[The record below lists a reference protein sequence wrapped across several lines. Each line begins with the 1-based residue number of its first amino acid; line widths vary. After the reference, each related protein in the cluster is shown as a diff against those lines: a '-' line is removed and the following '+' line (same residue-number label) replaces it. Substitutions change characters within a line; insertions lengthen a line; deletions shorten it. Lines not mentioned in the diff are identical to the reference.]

1 VSSAGA
7 NLALRGLAW
16 LCSIVVLLL
25 VGLPSHDA
33 PVSLGLAAV
42 PVGLLVGAA
51 LFAGLA
57 RSPVRF
63 GQLAPERAPAIVVR
77 SAYLSGRSAF
87 EEVVWRGLL
96 FASLLAAAGVGP
108 ALGLSTA
115 AFALSHYRAQSWR
128 MVVHL
133 ATGAA
138 FGGLFYVSGSLLAA
152 VAAHA
157 TYNVLIGLALEAR
170 RETRPF
176 RPIGASAATT
186 YDRRRERTTSE
197 PAKSEVVASGVNA
210 EPRSLSRAAELQ
222 GVVKRF
228 HQTEALRGV
237 DLEVR
242 DGEILALLG
251 PNGAGKTTAI
261 GVLTGLRRPDAGIA
275 RLFGRD
281 PCDPSAR
288 GRIGV
293 TPQEV
298 SFPPTLRV
306 AEVVDLVRA
315 HYAHALGSEE
325 VLTRFGLS
333 DLARR
338 QAGGLSG
345 GQRRRLALA
354 LAFAGAP
361 KLAFLD
367 EPTTGLD
374 VEARRRAW
382 QTIREHAEQ
391 GSTVLLT
398 THDLHEADA
407 LATRIAVMGAGRVL
421 AEGTPTEIRARAGLK
436 RVRLRADSLPAL
448 PGVVEMSHDGGRY
461 TLYTREPDEVIR
473 ALVARAVQL
482 RDLEVGPVSLEEAF
496 LHLTGGAL

>member
-1 VSSAGA
+1 VNSAGA
-7 NLALRGLAW
+7 ILVTRGVAW
-16 LCSIVVLLL
+16 LGGVTLLL
-25 VGLPSHDA
+25 LLGLPTHD
-33 PVSLGLAAV
+33 PPFPL
-42 PVGLLVGAA
+42 GAA
-51 LFAGLA
+51 APLAGALAGAVLFAALA
-57 RSPVRF
+57 RSRVRF
-63 GQLAPERAPAIVVR
+63 RRLRIERAPAIVAR
-77 SAYLSGRSAF
+77 SAYLSGRSAY
-87 EEVVWRGLL
+87 EEVVWRGLV
-96 FASLLAAAGVGP
+96 FGSLLATVGLVP
-108 ALGLSTA
+108 AFALSTA
-115 AFALSHYRAQSWR
+115 AFAASHYRAQGWR

-133 ATGAA
+133 ATGGA

-176 RPIGASAATT
+176 RPIGALAATA
-186 YDRRRERTTSE
+186 YDRRLAPTASE
-197 PAKSEVVASGVNA
+197 PATSEVVASGVNA
-210 EPRSLSRAAELQ
+210 DPRFLPPAAELH

-228 HQTEALRGV
+228 HRTEALRGV

-261 GVLTGLRRPDAGIA
+261 GVLTGLRRPDAGVG
-275 RLFGRD
+275 RLFGKD
-281 PCDPSAR
+281 PRDPSAR
-288 GRIGV
+288 ARIGM

-306 AEVVDLVRA
+306 AEIVELVRA
-315 HYAHALGSEE
+315 HYADPVGSEQ
-325 VLTRFGLS
+325 VLTRFGLT

-361 KLAFLD
+361 KLVFLD
-367 EPTTGLD
+367 EPTAGLD

-382 QTIREHAEQ
+382 QTIRDHAER

-407 LATRIAVMGAGRVL
+407 LASRIAVMNAGRVL
-421 AEGTPTEIRARAGLK
+421 AEGTPNEIRARAGLK
-436 RVRLRADSLPAL
+436 RVRLRAESLPAL
-448 PGVVEMSHDGGRY
+448 PGVVEQTHEGGRY
-461 TLYTREPDEVIR
+461 TLYTREPDELIR
-473 ALVARAVQL
+473 ALVARAVPL

-496 LHLTGGAL
+496 LHLTGGTL